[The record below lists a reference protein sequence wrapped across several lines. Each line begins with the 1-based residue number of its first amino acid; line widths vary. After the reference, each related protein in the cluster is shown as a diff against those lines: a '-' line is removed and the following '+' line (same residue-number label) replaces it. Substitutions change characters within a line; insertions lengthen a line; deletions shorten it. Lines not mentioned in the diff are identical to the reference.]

1 LEAELK
7 RLSELQPRAEFIAR
21 GKAYEDQAKA
31 ALAARNDLIQSY
43 NKLYDVGEMTLE
55 EKNKGIEESYKRITP
70 ALTEATDSLEKWN
83 QEAREHGDVPAIQI
97 DRTTAAIKEFRAEI
111 KYLDPFWK
119 GLKTTIEDS
128 FGSNISEAFNTV
140 AESIGKAIAK
150 TGEWKDV
157 FVSLEKA
164 AANFFAGILK
174 DIANYIIKYEA
185 LRLLQSAGLSLPGLG
200 LGGVTTA
207 ATATT
212 GASSGGFFS
221 FLSGAGGS
229 VPAAAVLHGGG
240 VVGIAQ
246 SPRRP
251 VQASWFDRAPRY
263 HTGAV
268 VGLAANEQTAILQR
282 GEEVLTRDSPR
293 NVMNLRGGAAPDI
306 NIRNVLVADPNLV
319 PSHMGSLKGER
330 VIMNVLTKNAA
341 TVRQL
346 VR

>member
-1 LEAELK
+1 
-7 RLSELQPRAEFIAR
+7 
-21 GKAYEDQAKA
+21 
-31 ALAARNDLIQSY
+31 
-43 NKLYDVGEMTLE
+43 MTLE
-55 EKNKGIEESYKRITP
+55 EKNKGIAESYELIKKP
-70 ALTEATDSLEKWN
+70 LLDATDALEKWN
-83 QEAREHGDVPAIQI
+83 AEAKERGDVPAIQMEKV
-97 DRTTAAIKEFRAEI
+97 TAQVKEFRAET
-111 KYLDPFWK
+111 KYFDPFWK

-128 FGSNISEAFNTV
+128 FGSNLTEAFNTV
-140 AESIGKAIAK
+140 SEAIGKAITK

-164 AANFFAGILK
+164 AGNFFAGVLK

-185 LRLLQSAGLSLPGLG
+185 LKLLQSAGLSLPGLG

-207 ATATT
+207 ATAAT
-212 GASSGGFFS
+212 GASTGGFFS

-229 VPAAAVLHGGG
+229 VPAAAAVLHAGG
-240 VVGIAQ
+240 VVGLAQ
-246 SPRRP
+246 PPRRAA
-251 VQASWFDRAPRY
+251 QTSWFDRAPRY

-293 NVMNLRGGAAPDI
+293 NVMNLRARAAPDI
-306 NIRNVLVADPNLV
+306 NIRNVLVADPELV